1 MPQNTMDRR
10 GVLRAAAGIAGAA
23 AAVTVAGALPA
34 SAHGRSRSEFP
45 EVPGMV
51 GDRRA
56 NEFWYEY
63 DERFYFN
70 PTPESVEAVD
80 AIVKPLGGF
89 TKVDS
94 AWAATRSDG
103 RYPRSY
109 LELIRPNRDAF
120 VLLSNA
126 QRDVYRE
133 FYGNDPEALVRS
145 FQDFGQGVLFDPR
158 RSAGNKVHMMNFTPP
173 DFTHA
178 YHRWHPFLAGF
189 RLLDIDVKWWTHIN
203 RLAGV
208 AWELQ
213 SIGQPVIDANDN
225 KRLPRRTVHGVT
237 RKWLHR
243 SPDQLDTAF
252 DTYPYPVDLGKF

>member
-10 GVLRAAAGIAGAA
+10 GVLKAAAGIAGAA
-23 AAVTVAGALPA
+23 AAATVAATLPA
-34 SAHGRSRSEFP
+34 AAHTRPRTAFP
-45 EVPGMV
+45 DVPGMV

-70 PTPESVEAVD
+70 PTPELVEAVD
-80 AIVKPLGGF
+80 TITQPFGGF
-89 TKVDS
+89 TKVDIG
-94 AWAATRSDG
+94 WAATRSGG
-103 RYPRSY
+103 RYPRSF
-109 LELIRPNRDAF
+109 LELVAPSRDAF
-120 VLLSNA
+120 VLLSDA

-133 FYGNDPEALVRS
+133 FYGNDPHGLVRA

-158 RSAGNKVHMMNFTPP
+158 RSEGNKVHMMNFTPP

-178 YHRWHPFLAGF
+178 YHRWHPFLAAF

-203 RLAGV
+203 RLAGT

-213 SIGQPVIDANDN
+213 ALAQPAIDANDN
-225 KRLPRRTVHGVT
+225 KRLPGRTVRAVT
-237 RKWLHR
+237 TKWLHR
-243 SPDQLDTAF
+243 TPAQLDTAF
-252 DTYPYPVDLGKF
+252 DTFPYPADMGTR

>member
-10 GVLRAAAGIAGAA
+10 GVLRTAVGIAGAA
-23 AAVTVAGALPA
+23 AAVTVAGAPPA
-34 SAHGRSRSEFP
+34 AAHGRPRSEFP
-45 EVPGMV
+45 DVPGMV

-70 PTPESVEAVD
+70 PTPEASEAVA

-89 TKVDS
+89 TKVDT
-94 AWAATRSDG
+94 AWAETRSGG
-103 RYPRSY
+103 RYPRSF
-109 LELIRPNRDAF
+109 LELVRPNRDAF
-120 VLLSNA
+120 VLLSDL

-133 FYGNDPEALVRS
+133 FYGDDPRGLVRA

-158 RSAGNKVHMMNFTPP
+158 RAPGEKVHMMNFTPP

-178 YHRWHPFLAGF
+178 YHRWQPFLAGF
-189 RLLDIDVKWWTHIN
+189 RLLDIDVTWWTHIN
-203 RLAGV
+203 RLAGL

-213 SIGQPVIDANDN
+213 SLAQPAIDANDN
-225 KRLPRRTVHGVT
+225 KHLPRRTVDGLT

-243 SPDQLDTAF
+243 TPDQLDRAF
-252 DTYPYPVDLGKF
+252 DTYPYPADMGTF